1 MRVMIGTTSDHY
13 MIGEDKVQ
21 LQSIQGLESPPIRN
35 NAGNW
40 SGQDGG
46 YMSAQLYAAREITIH
61 GFYIDDE
68 ISCLGKKSVR
78 MDFLNF
84 LRIRKLYP
92 IFFELN
98 NGDIFMTQGYL
109 EEIKADL
116 ENVGY
121 GEFQITFYCPDSP
134 LKKAERMGD
143 VNSSIYSAL
152 IYNNPFEMGAG
163 HLVPEVLAVLFRE
176 GKTSTEVNYVGSED
190 SWPTITMNG
199 PVTQPIA
206 VTNLTTGK
214 YVTLLKDVPED
225 SVLKIDMQNKQVTI
239 DGKSATLYVDENSE
253 WWRLVSGKNTILLTS
268 GAATDT
274 AAATMQWTYNYS
286 SI

>member
-1 MRVMIGTTSDHY
+1 
-13 MIGEDKVQ
+13 
-21 LQSIQGLESPPIRN
+21 
-35 NAGNW
+35 
-40 SGQDGG
+40 
-46 YMSAQLYAAREITIH
+46 
-61 GFYIDDE
+61 
-68 ISCLGKKSVR
+68 
-78 MDFLNF
+78 
-84 LRIRKLYP
+84 
-92 IFFELN
+92 
-98 NGDIFMTQGYL
+98 
-109 EEIKADL
+109 
-116 ENVGY
+116 
-121 GEFQITFYCPDSP
+121 
-134 LKKAERMGD
+134 
-143 VNSSIYSAL
+143 
-152 IYNNPFEMGAG
+152 MGAG

-199 PVTQPIA
+199 PVTQPIT

-253 WWRLVSGKNTILLTS
+253 WWKLVSGKNTILLTS

-274 AAATMQWTYNYS
+274 AAATMQWTYNYT